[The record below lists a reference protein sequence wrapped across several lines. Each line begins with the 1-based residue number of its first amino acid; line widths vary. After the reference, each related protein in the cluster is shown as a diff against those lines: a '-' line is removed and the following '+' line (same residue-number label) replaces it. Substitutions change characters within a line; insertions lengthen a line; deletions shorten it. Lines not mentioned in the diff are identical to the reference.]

1 MYEKI
6 VVAFDGSEFSRAALL
21 ESAKW
26 IRRHGGKAV
35 LLHAVFF
42 DEQEYAI
49 APEQREMR
57 FEVGKKVCFQTKDVA
72 SAEFGLNGNLEALVC
87 EGEPHE
93 VIVDVAGSRNA
104 DLIAMG
110 THGSKGLKKL
120 FMGSVASRVIQSSPC
135 DVLVV
140 KQASNRPEKYGSV
153 LLSYDGTEFSKKAL
167 GRACEL
173 SKTEGSEITALYVIP
188 RYEEMIEF
196 FMSNV
201 IRDNLM
207 HEARRIIQ
215 GAVDI
220 ASKLGITIRT
230 EITEGNESD
239 RIAETAG
246 RLKSDLIIRGTHGW
260 SGVNKAIIGSVIE
273 NVIVS
278 SPCPVLAVR

>member
-6 VVAFDGSEFSRAALL
+6 IVAFDGSEFSQAALL

-42 DEQEYAI
+42 DEQEFAI
-49 APEQREMR
+49 APEQRDMR
-57 FEVGKKVCFQTKDVA
+57 FEVGKKVCFQTTDTT

-93 VIVDVAGSRNA
+93 VIVDVAGSKNA

-140 KQASNRPEKYGSV
+140 KPSGDRPEKYGSV
-153 LLSYDGTEFSKKAL
+153 LLSYDGTESSKKAL
-167 GRACEL
+167 DRACEL
-173 SKTEGSEITALYVIP
+173 AKTEGSEITALYVIP

-196 FMSNV
+196 FLSNV
-201 IRDNLM
+201 IRENLM
-207 HEARRIIQ
+207 HEARRIMQ
-215 GAVDI
+215 GAVDT
-220 ASKLGITIRT
+220 ASKLGVTIRA

-239 RIAETAG
+239 RITETA
-246 RLKSDLIIRGTHGW
+246 RKLKTNLIMRGTHGW
-260 SGVNKAIIGSVIE
+260 SGINKAIIGSVIE
-273 NVIVS
+273 NVIIS
-278 SPCPVLAVR
+278 APCPVLAVR

>member
-6 VVAFDGSEFSRAALL
+6 VVAFDGSEFSRAALV

-42 DEQEYAI
+42 DEQEFAI

-57 FEVGKKVCFQTKDVA
+57 FDVGKKVCFQTKDTA

-93 VIVDVAGSRNA
+93 VIVDIARSKNA
-104 DLIAMG
+104 ELIAMG

-140 KQASNRPEKYGSV
+140 KPSYDHPEKYGSV
-153 LLSYDGTEFSKKAL
+153 LLSYDSTEFGKKAL

-173 SKTEGSEITALYVIP
+173 AKTEGSEITALYVIP

-196 FMSNV
+196 FRSNV
-201 IRDNLM
+201 IRENLM
-207 HEARRIIQ
+207 HEARSIMQ
-215 GAVDI
+215 GAVDT
-220 ASKLGITIRT
+220 ALKLGVTIRT
-230 EITEGNESD
+230 EITEGPESD
-239 RIAETAG
+239 QIAETAR
-246 RLKSDLIIRGTHGW
+246 RLKSDLIIRGSYGW
-260 SGVNKAIIGSVIE
+260 SGINKAIIGSVIE

-278 SPCPVLAVR
+278 APCPVLAVR

>member
-1 MYEKI
+1 MYENI
-6 VVAFDGSEFSRAALL
+6 VVAFDGSEFSRAALA

-26 IRRHGGKAV
+26 VRRHGGKAV

-42 DEQEYAI
+42 DEQEFAI
-49 APEQREMR
+49 APEQRDMR
-57 FEVGKKVCFQTKDVA
+57 FEVGKKACFQAKYTA
-72 SAEFGLNGNLEALVC
+72 SDEFGLNGNLEALVC

-93 VIVDVAGSRNA
+93 VIVDVAGSKNA

-110 THGSKGLKKL
+110 THGNKGLKKL

-140 KQASNRPEKYGSV
+140 KPSGDRAEKYGSI
-153 LLSYDGTEFSKKAL
+153 LLSYDGTEFGKKAL

-173 SKTEGSEITALYVIP
+173 AKTEGSEITALYVIP

-201 IRDNLM
+201 IRENIM
-207 HEARRIIQ
+207 HEARRTMQ
-215 GAVDI
+215 SAVDT
-220 ASKLGITIRT
+220 ASKLGVTIKT

-239 RIAETAG
+239 RIAETAL
-246 RLKSDLIIRGTHGW
+246 RLKSNLIIRGSHGW
-260 SGVNKAIIGSVIE
+260 SGINRAIIGNVIE

-278 SPCPVLAVR
+278 APCPVLAVR

>member
-1 MYEKI
+1 MYENI
-6 VVAFDGSEFSRAALL
+6 VIAFDGSEFSRAALV

-26 IRRHGGKAV
+26 VRRHGGKAV

-42 DEQEYAI
+42 DEQEFAI

-57 FEVGKKVCFQTKDVA
+57 FEVGKKVCFQTKDSA
-72 SAEFGLNGNLEALVC
+72 SAEFGLNGNMEALVC

-93 VIVDVAGSRNA
+93 VIVDIAGSKNA

-140 KQASNRPEKYGSV
+140 KPSHDCHEKYGSV
-153 LLSYDGTEFSKKAL
+153 LLSYDSTKFSQKAL

-173 SKTEGSEITALYVIP
+173 AKTEGAEITALYVIP
-188 RYEEMIEF
+188 RYEKMIEF
-196 FMSNV
+196 FLSSV
-201 IRDNLM
+201 IRENLM
-207 HEARRIIQ
+207 QDARRIMKS
-215 GAVDI
+215 AVEM
-220 ASKLGITIRT
+220 ASKLGVTIRT

-239 RIAETAG
+239 RIAETAR

-260 SGVNKAIIGSVIE
+260 SGINKAIIGSVIE

-278 SPCPVLAVR
+278 SPCPVLVVR